1 MNPHVITPL
10 IRGSVALLLL
20 RLSVLLGSLH
30 AQTTTDSLRSDGG
43 WEVFIESQLQ
53 VGLLTEEEAHEAAA
67 LYDELRRV
75 PLDINSVREEELRRL
90 PMLSDYQIYQFVR
103 YRTDHQAF
111 HELSELK
118 LVPGWSLSLITL
130 LRPVMVC
137 RPIAEERPLLGNT
150 LDATHE
156 ARIFYGKRSSTDF
169 ASKKPLLGSEDALR
183 LSYSYATP
191 HSLSFF
197 IAGEKDYGEPWRR
210 GTHRGLDAYS
220 LHAQLEHRALTLV
233 LGDYRVARG
242 SGLILSQGAF
252 PLSSL
257 SLTPRQGTGVRPVR
271 SMTESDFSRGAAGVL
286 SLGSYRL
293 GLFASHRRID
303 AHRSAEGFL
312 TALSE
317 TGLHTTESAWEARRQ
332 ALTRLYG
339 GWVEY
344 RVPDLELSL
353 QGVYQDWQGD
363 RLRHPPGSQGDV
375 TLEGLQ
381 SYAAWSFSYRYQ
393 ALRGHLRLSGE
404 AAYTSRSAWAFIQH
418 LSYLQGSWVDLRLSL
433 WHVGAHYWTYY
444 GRAGTHA
451 LRPHSE
457 DGARLQ
463 LQLTPFDRLGPTLLY
478 LDGYQA
484 HSQKAG
490 EEVTHSSASYGLM
503 TTIQIEPEASLGLHY
518 RGRKDSHRFKLEG
531 RYDVGPWQ
539 PRLALLYA
547 RGAESSGWAVQGR
560 LRWIPTER
568 FQLDLLADAFDA
580 PSWDSR
586 LYTLTP
592 MLRGEYGATLLYG
605 KGAVLGGRVRYR
617 LSPHWLLEG
626 RVQHE
631 HQQRD
636 VRPTK
641 TLCALSLCYRG
652 W

>member
-1 MNPHVITPL
+1 MNPYAIATYMKACITLLFVGLSAALFPL
-10 IRGSVALLLL
+10 Q
-20 RLSVLLGSLH
+20 
-30 AQTTTDSLRSDGG
+30 AQTPTDSLRSDGG
-43 WEVFIESQLQ
+43 WEAFIESQLQ
-53 VGLLTEEEAHEAAA
+53 VGLLTEDEAHEAAA
-67 LYDELRRV
+67 LYDELRRA

-118 LVPGWSLSLITL
+118 LVPSWSLSLIAL

-150 LDATHE
+150 LEATHE

-169 ASKKPLLGSEDALR
+169 TSKKPLLGSEDALR

-191 HSLSFF
+191 HSLSLF

-210 GTHRGLDAYS
+210 GAHRGLDAYS
-220 LHAQLEHRALTLV
+220 LHAQLEHRALILV

-252 PLSSL
+252 PLNFL

-271 SMTESDFSRGAAGVL
+271 SMTESDFSRGVAGML
-286 SLGSYRL
+286 SLGNYRL

-303 AHRSAEGFL
+303 ARRSDEGFL

-317 TGLHTTESAWEARRQ
+317 TGLHTTEVAWAARRQ

-353 QGVYQDWQGD
+353 QGMYQDWKGD
-363 RLRHPPGSQGDV
+363 RLRHPPGSQGDA

-381 SYAAWSFSYRYQ
+381 CYAAWSFSYRYQ
-393 ALRGHLRLSGE
+393 TLRGHLRLSGE

-418 LSYLQGSWVDLRLSL
+418 LSYLQGSWVDFRLSL
-433 WHVGAHYWTYY
+433 WHIGAHYWTYY

-457 DGARLQ
+457 DGGRLQ

-484 HSQKAG
+484 HSQKAR
-490 EEVTHSSASYGLM
+490 EEVTHSSVSYGLM
-503 TTIQIEPEASLGLHY
+503 TTLQIEPEASLGLHY
-518 RGRKDSHRFKLEG
+518 RGRKDSHRLKLEG

-617 LSPHWLLEG
+617 LSRHWLIEG

-641 TLCALSLCYRG
+641 TLFALSLRYRG